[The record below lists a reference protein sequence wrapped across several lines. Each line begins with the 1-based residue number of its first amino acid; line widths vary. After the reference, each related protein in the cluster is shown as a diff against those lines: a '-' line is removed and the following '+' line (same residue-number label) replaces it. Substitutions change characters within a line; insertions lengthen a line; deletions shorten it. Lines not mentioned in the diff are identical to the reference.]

1 MPKKPSTK
9 KATAKRSSSKKT
21 TASKTTGQKRTHKNT
36 VTKKITMKHSANL
49 ESEICKKAY
58 DIYQENGYQHGNDQS
73 HWYQAEKA
81 IAKKYNLVNA

>member
-1 MPKKPSTK
+1 MPRKPSTK

-21 TASKTTGQKRTHKNT
+21 TALKTIGQKRTRKNT

-58 DIYQENGYQHGNDQS
+58 DIYQQNGYQHGNDQS
-73 HWYQAEKA
+73 HWYQAEKE
-81 IAKKYNLVNA
+81 IGEKYNLINA